1 MQNKLKPWIELVSKN
16 AACVAHLQSWMLC
29 CTFII
34 FGAFF
39 TYINTKTVAE
49 QLQGARNRF
58 FSIIMVS
65 ILDKDQD
72 LIQIKWLEKMQHNE
86 NV

>member
-1 MQNKLKPWIELVSKN
+1 
-16 AACVAHLQSWMLC
+16 MLH
-29 CTFII
+29 FYN

-49 QLQGARNRF
+49 QLQGAWNRF
-58 FSIIMVS
+58 FSIIMVN

-72 LIQIKWLEKMQHNE
+72 LIQIKWLEKSNTMKMY
-86 NV
+86 NVAHMDGLLQWRMGR